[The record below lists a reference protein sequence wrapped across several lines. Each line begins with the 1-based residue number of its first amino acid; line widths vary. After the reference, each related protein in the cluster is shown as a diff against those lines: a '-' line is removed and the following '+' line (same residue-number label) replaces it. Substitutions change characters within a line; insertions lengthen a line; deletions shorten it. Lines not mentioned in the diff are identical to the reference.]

1 MTQVAPADGPEYG
14 RTSSVDEFDRLL
26 TTPPDDDQ
34 GEPPRHGRRRPQRRR
49 IWPWLLAILLV
60 ILLAIGGAGWWAY
73 QTYPDQV
80 KSLFGYSNDYRGSG
94 TGSVQVEITPGQNG
108 GDVADT
114 LAARHVTKTSA
125 AFYNLLIS
133 MSTEPTLE
141 PGTYALKS
149 HMSAKAAL
157 TALQDPKSR
166 VESTVAIPE
175 GTTAA
180 NVLELTAASTGKP
193 LAELQSIAKDYTS
206 LGVPKSAPNIEG
218 WLFPATYTFQPDVTS
233 REMLQTM
240 VDRAEKALDDA
251 GVPASK
257 RQKTLTLAGLVQKEG
272 NGQESEDAKV
282 ARVFLNRIAAGML
295 LQSDATVSYGAGGTT
310 VVPTAKEKANDNPY
324 NTYIHEGLPA
334 GPISN
339 PGDAAIKAAL
349 SPATG
354 KWLFFVTVN
363 LATGETKFANT
374 YAEHQKNA
382 DAFNRWLDA
391 HPSYKK

>member
-1 MTQVAPADGPEYG
+1 MAHDAGPQYS
-14 RTSSVDEFDRLL
+14 RSSSIDEFDRLL
-26 TTPPDDDQ
+26 TLPPQDDAGD
-34 GEPPRHGRRRPQRRR
+34 PPRHGRERRPRRR
-49 IWPWLLAILLV
+49 IWPWLLALLLV

-80 KSLFGYSNDYRGSG
+80 KSLFGYSNDYTGGG
-94 TGSVQVEITPGQNG
+94 TGSVRIEITPGQSG
-108 GDVADT
+108 TDVANT
-114 LAARHVTKTSA
+114 LAAKHVTKTRA
-125 AFYNLLIS
+125 AFYDLLVS
-133 MSTEPTLE
+133 MSTPPSLE

-157 TALQDPKSR
+157 AAIEDPKNL
-166 VESTVAIPE
+166 VQSTVAIPE

-180 NVLELTAASTGKP
+180 GVLKLTAAATGKP
-193 LAELQSIAKDYTS
+193 LADLQAIAKDYTS

-218 WLFPATYTFQPDVTS
+218 WLFPATYTFQPDVTP

-240 VDRAEKALDDA
+240 VDRAKKALDDA
-251 GVPASK
+251 GVPAAK
-257 RQKTLTLAGLVQKEG
+257 RQKVLTLAGLVQKEG

-310 VVPTAKEKANDNPY
+310 VVPTAKEKADDNPY
-324 NTYIHEGLPA
+324 NTYIHKGLPA

-349 SPATG
+349 TPAKG

-382 DAFNRWLDA
+382 DEFLRWLDA